1 MTDPLPS
8 WRAACAKGKI
18 WGGMVHWTL
27 LRDAILE
34 IEMLRATV
42 QELQSPR
49 AAYAPPPVDPV
60 SPSLPIGDTQ
70 SEFAAG
76 FQFVP
81 AEPEHRRKGRDTAAA
96 YNAFAKAH
104 PHLTPA
110 ETGALWRAQKAQP

>member
-1 MTDPLPS
+1 MTDALPT
-8 WRAACAKGKI
+8 WKAACAKGKI

-34 IEMLRATV
+34 VEMLRATV
-42 QELQSPR
+42 QELQSPGP
-49 AAYAPPPVDPV
+49 AHALP
-60 SPSLPIGDTQ
+60 PSLPAPSVPVGDTQ

-81 AEPEHRRKGRDTAAA
+81 AEPDHGRKGRDTAAA

-110 ETGALWRAQKAQP
+110 QTGALWRAQKAQP